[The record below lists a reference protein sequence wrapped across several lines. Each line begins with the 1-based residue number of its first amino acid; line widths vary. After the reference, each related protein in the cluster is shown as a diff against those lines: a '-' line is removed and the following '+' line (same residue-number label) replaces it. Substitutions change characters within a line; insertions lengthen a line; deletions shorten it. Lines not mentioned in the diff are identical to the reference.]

1 MSATRRRGSS
11 REDRVACLA
20 RRELGRSRAQ
30 GREHGK
36 GPCRWKVLWAAGGG
50 RLHGWIARSSLGGG
64 RLFSPRVSGPR
75 TGVTAGKQASTTG
88 APEVTSLAGMR
99 RSECGV
105 VKRFILS
112 RVERRRAQT
121 RRGESCSLSK
131 GGASDTPL
139 ETREMRVHVTA
150 VTVGRHWSYSSWSS
164 KQQPSAYAI
173 GCSCT
178 LLTGGAGEGL
188 SPKEA
193 WVAPWTVPAR
203 GETAKG

>member
-1 MSATRRRGSS
+1 VSRASPSVSS
-11 REDRVACLA
+11 EDLA
-20 RRELGRSRAQ
+20 RR

-36 GPCRWKVLWAAGGG
+36 GPCRWKVLWATGGG

-64 RLFSPRVSGPR
+64 RLFSPRVPGLR

-88 APEVTSLAGMR
+88 VPEVTSLAGMR

-121 RRGESCSLSK
+121 RRGESQSLSK
-131 GGASDTPL
+131 GAASDTPL

-150 VTVGRHWSYSSWSS
+150 VTVGRHRSSSS
-164 KQQPSAYAI
+164 CLRSSSRALTRSGAPAHSSRGAQAKVSARRKRGLHPGRCRHAERRRK
-173 GCSCT
+173 
-178 LLTGGAGEGL
+178 GER
-188 SPKEA
+188 
-193 WVAPWTVPAR
+193 VAPLIMT
-203 GETAKG
+203 